1 MRTKLQFCCSWLSP
15 NRYRYFTEALES
27 VLGQSYENLNII
39 LLQDSWWRTS
49 GRPKRVGVPKFC
61 RDIINHHWEV
71 THKEPTARVYFYS
84 CNSRGAAHA
93 LYNIRE
99 VLFKHSIND
108 EDIVILLDDDDLL
121 AYSGAVKDIVA
132 RMDDGNAKVCVT
144 QFKTIGQVETSI
156 VNRGGGRHNELVKQG
171 ALKADMET
179 PFGPG
184 SLCFADS
191 LGWTKSYRVGLLK
204 EYHNDLLNHF
214 GSKRNLVKFLCKNDA
229 FEDFPEIINLCR
241 KDCDAVGLDK
251 KTHAYRK
258 LRGSITNSPHRRDF
272 VHKRPNYLALLMGLY
287 KELKSGG
294 KLFDEGDTKAAD
306 TKAADATAADM
317 VIARYF
323 AVKIL
328 TVENVLAKYR
338 SDEKTHWDV
347 VKLEKGDFLRRLL
360 VVLRKNQLLNDFTE
374 LLKRAEYLEF
384 KEDKE
389 RKAMENEQYN
399 EDKPDSPF
407 MLLSEACENEAFHGK
422 VDINNVLCDAQMRRR
437 VKKLT
442 SSYLKYVALVLSAV
456 AVVIIAFQL
465 AGDDS
470 QMWRVV
476 IAALVPFVT
485 WLYTLY
491 KKDKEKREL
500 RKKHT
505 DIFSESVN
513 ELRRHVMAG
522 LRILLQVKKE
532 MYNHPDCRPA
542 KIHFTNLKV
551 LSQLMSNK
559 WDEYI
564 VWDKFG
570 HLPNLRVNVRNINN
584 SAVYMEEYV
593 VSSGYTPEKMEEII
607 DWEIVR
613 YLSYITRFWFFV
625 ENKSFVLPN
634 NNQLDIFVKS
644 NDVLEKMAKEMLP
657 DGETKEMLPDGVTK
671 KKRDDL
677 KKEIKEELDVHY
689 NRYLN
694 DRRKKREVLF
704 V

>member
-1 MRTKLQFCCSWLSP
+1 MMRTKLQFCCSWLSP

-39 LLQDSWWRTS
+39 LLQDSWWRVS
-49 GRPKRVGVPKFC
+49 GRPARVGMPKFC

-99 VLFKHSIND
+99 VLFNHSIND

-121 AYSGAVKDIVA
+121 AYSGAVNDIVA
-132 RMDDGNAKVCVT
+132 RMDEGNAKVCVT

-156 VNRGGGRHNELVKQG
+156 VNRGGGRHNALVKQKKLE
-171 ALKADMET
+171 AKMDQ
-179 PFGPG
+179 PFGKG

-258 LRGSITNSPHRRDF
+258 LKGSITNSPHRRDF
-272 VHKRPNYLALLMGLY
+272 VHKRPNYLTLLMGLY

-294 KLFDEGDTKAAD
+294 RLAEEVNT
-306 TKAADATAADM
+306 

-328 TVENVLAKYR
+328 TVENILAKYR
-338 SDEKTHWDV
+338 SDEKVHWDV
-347 VKLEKGDFLRRLL
+347 VRFEKGYFLRRLL

-374 LLKRAEYLEF
+374 LLKGVKCLEF
-384 KEDKE
+384 DDDKV

-422 VDINNVLCDAQMRRR
+422 VDINNLLCDAQMRRR

-456 AVVIIAFQL
+456 AVVIIAFQF

-470 QMWRVV
+470 QMWRVA

-532 MYNHPDCRPA
+532 MYNHPLCRPA

-564 VWDKFG
+564 VLDKFG
-570 HLPNLRVNVRNINN
+570 NLPNLRVNVRNINN

-593 VSSGYTPEKMEEII
+593 VRSSGYTKEKMVEII

-657 DGETKEMLPDGVTK
+657 DGGTKEE
-671 KKRDDL
+671 RDDL
-677 KKEIKEELDVHY
+677 KKNIKDELDVYY
-689 NRYLN
+689 NRYLD